1 MVVVEVTMVVEM
13 CSKGNGVE
21 VIDCV
26 LCDGASFICMDLS
39 CTVVSGIYNQTVV
52 LSFFSEYYSFG
63 VHTPQV
69 RISLNKHWYLENSAI
84 AINKTKSMLVQ

>member
-52 LSFFSEYYSFG
+52 LSFSLSTIALVYTPLKLEYHS
-63 VHTPQV
+63 
-69 RISLNKHWYLENSAI
+69 
-84 AINKTKSMLVQ
+84 INIGT